1 MSPASSEACCLS
13 SGQSYTLTTDPMSF
27 FLLGLDCAV
36 LPQAWPLQWAV
47 AAAGQLHPLGGH
59 FPLRPHLRHVLCLSV
74 VSATEWRGGCE
85 GGEPCFACFLGC
97 LLLTT
102 EE

>member
-1 MSPASSEACCLS
+1 MVS
-13 SGQSYTLTTDPMSF
+13 SGQSYTLTTDPLPY

-74 VSATEWRGGCE
+74 VSATEWRVGVRVWR

-97 LLLTT
+97 LFLTT